1 MTTAV
6 IIPCRYA
13 STRFAGKPLV
23 VFEGRP
29 IIAHVYQ
36 RVARAAGVDLVAVA
50 TDDQRIAEAVK
61 GFGGQVVMTDTA
73 CRSGTDRVAE
83 AADRLD
89 LSDSDIVVN
98 VQGDQPA
105 VAPESIAAAIAPLTA
120 DPAVAMTTLAF
131 PIADP
136 GEIFHP
142 KDVKVVFD
150 RRGDAIYFSRAPI
163 PYARDGAWRFEARG
177 GDCALHFNG
186 GAAGFVAFK
195 HLGVYAFRKAFLDV
209 YRRLPP
215 GRLEEIEKLEQLRV
229 IEHGFRLRVV
239 VTEHD
244 SPEIDCPEDL
254 ERLQRHWSKE
264 S

>member
-13 STRFAGKPLV
+13 STRFAGKPLTL
-23 VFEGRP
+23 FEGRP
-29 IIAHVYQ
+29 IIAHVCQ
-36 RVARAAGVDLVAVA
+36 RVARAEGVDLVAVA
-50 TDDQRIAEAVK
+50 TDDHRIAEAVEA
-61 GFGGQVVMTDTA
+61 FGGRVIMTDAA

-83 AADRLD
+83 AADLLD
-89 LSDSDIVVN
+89 LQGRDIVVN

-105 VAPESIAAAIAPLTA
+105 VAPESIAAVIEPLAT
-120 DPAVAMTTLAF
+120 DPAVEMTTLAF
-131 PIADP
+131 PIVDP
-136 GEIFHP
+136 AEIFHP

-163 PYARDGAWRFEARG
+163 PFTRDGTWGFEPAEGGFRLQFTG
-177 GDCALHFNG
+177 GD
-186 GAAGFVAFK
+186 AGFSAFK
-195 HLGVYAFRKAFLDV
+195 HLGVYAFRKSFLDI

-215 GRLEEIEKLEQLRV
+215 GRLEEVEKLEQLRV
-229 IEHGFRLRVV
+229 LEHGHRIRVV
-239 VTEHD
+239 VTDHD

-254 ERLQRHWSKE
+254 ERLQRHRSKE